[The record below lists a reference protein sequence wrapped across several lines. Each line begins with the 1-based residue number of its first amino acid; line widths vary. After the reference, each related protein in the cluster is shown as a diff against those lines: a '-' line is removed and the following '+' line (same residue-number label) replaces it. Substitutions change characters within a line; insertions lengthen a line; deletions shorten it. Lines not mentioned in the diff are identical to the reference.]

1 MDGNDTRDHRL
12 PWLQVLRA
20 GLPRSA
26 SARLRRL
33 KFAARPQAESPA
45 TPTVL
50 LVYRRLLG
58 RPNSSIRLLAVARSE
73 DEIRSIIAP
82 LGLSV
87 ESGEVEWEELPIGG
101 RHEPFGKL
109 PQIERIHVV
118 SDGGIGNDG
127 VEYNQAPIGL
137 GAFADLPSAEAFA
150 AATATATLDPCIHI
164 RSVPVGVALS

>member
-1 MDGNDTRDHRL
+1 MDENDARDHRL

-20 GLPRSA
+20 RLPRSA

-33 KFAARPQAESPA
+33 MSAARPQADSPA

-73 DEIRSIIAP
+73 DEIRRIIAP

-87 ESGEVEWEELPIGG
+87 ESREVEWEEVPLGG
-101 RHEPFGKL
+101 RYETSAQGPHM
-109 PQIERIHVV
+109 ERVHVV

-150 AATATATLDPCIHI
+150 AATATQTLDPCIHI